1 MKIHKMKSEDEYS
14 ETVSHNGMDLE
25 ILGESFTEPIRK
37 TPDTNFHTQV
47 SVIDMGTGELIYRDG
62 QPIRYS
68 YVNQNNKDG
77 LRELV
82 RIIKQNINII
92 LP

>member
-1 MKIHKMKSEDEYS
+1 MKSEEEYS
-14 ETVSHNGMDLE
+14 ETLSHNGMDLE
-25 ILGESFTEPIRK
+25 ILGESFTEPVRK
-37 TPDTNFHTQV
+37 TPDMNFHTQV
-47 SVIDMGTGELIYRDG
+47 SVIDMGSGELVYRNG

-68 YVNQNNKDG
+68 YANQNDKDG

-82 RIIKQNINII
+82 RAVKQNIHTL